1 MRVSS
6 QNPTELYYE
15 RHELLLREARQARP
29 ARGQKA
35 ARRREA
41 AGKQGVRRTDGVLR
55 RALASWGRTSIP
67 FFGA

>member
-15 RHELLLREARQARP
+15 RHELLLREAREARL

-41 AGKQGVRRTDGVLR
+41 AGGFVR
-55 RALASWGRTSIP
+55 RALASWGRTGIP